1 MAEIS
6 VSLLAVDLDADTR
19 LADRVADGV
28 PLLLQVEQLDVA
40 PLVPSAE
47 LDELRFAAIEID
59 GAEERLVCG
68 VVLLG
73 RLGDREGGEQCEYES
88 HRASRRRA
96 GSGRC
101 RSCRGETRRGSPR
114 RSV

>member
-6 VSLLAVDLDADTR
+6 VVGLAVDLDPDAG
-19 LADRVADGV
+19 LADGRAHAV
-28 PLLLQVEQLDVA
+28 PLLLHVEQLDSRPGPVG
-40 PLVPSAE
+40 E

-88 HRASRRRA
+88 HRASPEEGGKRA
-96 GSGRC
+96 LPVL
-101 RSCRGETRRGSPR
+101 PR
-114 RSV
+114 